1 MQQIRKNE
9 KMRNLDFRLLIKKEI
24 EEEEENEIFYF
35 RKEEEEEK
43 NAKKKVKIKTS
54 KKFNALSK
62 DINKKFF
69 LINKKS
75 EQLKKLNTIS
85 LQKISREYYRL
96 TPSKSLTF
104 NSIQKILKEN
114 NNNNMTMNQF
124 NNTLNIN
131 SGHSSFNLINKNK
144 TRVNSASQKKRI
156 SKSVFH
162 NYNKNNEKFK
172 SMKNNIYNS
181 ENNKEIYNEKDENS
195 ITDKNLKILESLKK
209 NKTTEKL
216 KKFIDI
222 DINDLYKKNKKNIV
236 DLDKFN
242 DSFRVQMNNTCYKL
256 IINKHIKELNEQ
268 QRDNVLVRKTMEKI
282 KNKLNMRINNYKNK
296 NKNKKLILIKKY
308 KHLENNFNTKKNNT
322 IISSRKLKSLPD
334 QLPKNIKLQPG
345 KNKRFSPYQIR
356 ALYESHFHSL
366 ENEKHKQK
374 IIKKEKKEEPK
385 KISKINDS
393 LMEKALRKLSYT
405 LSAKNVYKYIND
417 VKKEKSDSKRENE
430 CLNENKYFPMLK
442 EAKNC
447 IQKFDINKTI
457 DKYKIKDNIGFM
469 EIDLD
474 DNELEGKILD
484 IEAKLGKM

>member
-43 NAKKKVKIKTS
+43 NDKKKVKIKTS

-62 DINKKFF
+62 DINKNFF

-104 NSIQKILKEN
+104 NSIQKMLKE

-131 SGHSSFNLINKNK
+131 SGRTSFNLINKNK

-172 SMKNNIYNS
+172 NMKNNIYNS
-181 ENNKEIYNEKDENS
+181 ENNKEIYNEKDENNIS
-195 ITDKNLKILESLKK
+195 DKNLKILESLKK

-296 NKNKKLILIKKY
+296 NKKLILIKKY
-308 KHLENNFNTKKNNT
+308 KHLENNFNNKKNNT

-417 VKKEKSDSKRENE
+417 VRKEKSDSKRENE

-457 DKYKIKDNIGFM
+457 DKFKIKDNIGFM

>member
-1 MQQIRKNE
+1 M
-9 KMRNLDFRLLIKKEI
+9 
-24 EEEEENEIFYF
+24 
-35 RKEEEEEK
+35 
-43 NAKKKVKIKTS
+43 
-54 KKFNALSK
+54 
-62 DINKKFF
+62 
-69 LINKKS
+69 
-75 EQLKKLNTIS
+75 
-85 LQKISREYYRL
+85 
-96 TPSKSLTF
+96 
-104 NSIQKILKEN
+104 LKEN
-114 NNNNMTMNQF
+114 NSNNNMIMNQF

-131 SGHSSFNLINKNK
+131 SGRSSFNLINKNK

-162 NYNKNNEKFK
+162 NYNKYNEKFK
-172 SMKNNIYNS
+172 NMKNNINNS
-181 ENNKEIYNEKDENS
+181 ENNKEIYNENYENS

-216 KKFIDI
+216 KKFINI

-282 KNKLNMRINNYKNK
+282 KNKLNVRINNYK

-308 KHLENNFNTKKNNT
+308 KHLENNFNIKKNNT

>member
-43 NAKKKVKIKTS
+43 NDKKKVKIKTS

-96 TPSKSLTF
+96 APSKSLTF
-104 NSIQKILKEN
+104 NSIQKMLKE

-181 ENNKEIYNEKDENS
+181 ENNKEIYNEKDENNIS
-195 ITDKNLKILESLKK
+195 DKNLKILESLKK

-308 KHLENNFNTKKNNT
+308 KHLENNFNNKKNNT
-322 IISSRKLKSLPD
+322 IISSRKLNSLPD
-334 QLPKNIKLQPG
+334 KIPKNIKLQPG

-417 VKKEKSDSKRENE
+417 VKNEKSDSKRENE

-457 DKYKIKDNIGFM
+457 DKFKIKDNIGFM

>member
-43 NAKKKVKIKTS
+43 NDKKKVKIKTS

-96 TPSKSLTF
+96 APSKSLTF
-104 NSIQKILKEN
+104 NSIQKMLKE

-131 SGHSSFNLINKNK
+131 SGRSSFNLINKNK

-162 NYNKNNEKFK
+162 NYNKYNEKFK
-172 SMKNNIYNS
+172 NMKNNIYNS
-181 ENNKEIYNEKDENS
+181 ENNKEIYNEKDENNIS
-195 ITDKNLKILESLKK
+195 DKNLKILESLKK

-308 KHLENNFNTKKNNT
+308 KHLENNFNNKKNNT
-322 IISSRKLKSLPD
+322 IISSRKLNSLPD
-334 QLPKNIKLQPG
+334 KIPKNIKLQPG
-345 KNKRFSPYQIR
+345 KNKKFSPYQIR

>member
-43 NAKKKVKIKTS
+43 NGKKKVKIKTS

-104 NSIQKILKEN
+104 NSIQKMLKE

-131 SGHSSFNLINKNK
+131 SGHSYFNLINKNK

-322 IISSRKLKSLPD
+322 IISSRKLNSLPD
-334 QLPKNIKLQPG
+334 KIPKNIKLQPG

-374 IIKKEKKEEPK
+374 IIKKEIKEEPK

>member
-1 MQQIRKNE
+1 
-9 KMRNLDFRLLIKKEI
+9 
-24 EEEEENEIFYF
+24 
-35 RKEEEEEK
+35 
-43 NAKKKVKIKTS
+43 
-54 KKFNALSK
+54 
-62 DINKKFF
+62 
-69 LINKKS
+69 
-75 EQLKKLNTIS
+75 
-85 LQKISREYYRL
+85 
-96 TPSKSLTF
+96 
-104 NSIQKILKEN
+104 
-114 NNNNMTMNQF
+114 
-124 NNTLNIN
+124 
-131 SGHSSFNLINKNK
+131 
-144 TRVNSASQKKRI
+144 
-156 SKSVFH
+156 
-162 NYNKNNEKFK
+162 
-172 SMKNNIYNS
+172 MKNNIYNS

-296 NKNKKLILIKKY
+296 NKKLILIKKY

-322 IISSRKLKSLPD
+322 IISSRKLNSLPD
-334 QLPKNIKLQPG
+334 KIPKNIKLQPG

-417 VKKEKSDSKRENE
+417 VKNEKSDSKRENE

-457 DKYKIKDNIGFM
+457 DKFKIKDNIGFM

>member
-43 NAKKKVKIKTS
+43 NDKKKVKIKTS

-96 TPSKSLTF
+96 APSKSLTF
-104 NSIQKILKEN
+104 NSIQKMLKE

-131 SGHSSFNLINKNK
+131 SGRTSFNLINKNK

-172 SMKNNIYNS
+172 NMKNNIYNN

>member
-1 MQQIRKNE
+1 M
-9 KMRNLDFRLLIKKEI
+9 
-24 EEEEENEIFYF
+24 
-35 RKEEEEEK
+35 
-43 NAKKKVKIKTS
+43 
-54 KKFNALSK
+54 
-62 DINKKFF
+62 
-69 LINKKS
+69 
-75 EQLKKLNTIS
+75 
-85 LQKISREYYRL
+85 
-96 TPSKSLTF
+96 
-104 NSIQKILKEN
+104 
-114 NNNNMTMNQF
+114 
-124 NNTLNIN
+124 
-131 SGHSSFNLINKNK
+131 
-144 TRVNSASQKKRI
+144 
-156 SKSVFH
+156 
-162 NYNKNNEKFK
+162 
-172 SMKNNIYNS
+172 
-181 ENNKEIYNEKDENS
+181 
-195 ITDKNLKILESLKK
+195 KK

-216 KKFIDI
+216 EKFIDI

-282 KNKLNMRINNYKNK
+282 KNKLNMQINNHK

-308 KHLENNFNTKKNNT
+308 KHLENNFNTKKYNT
-322 IISSRKLKSLPD
+322 IISSRKLNSLPD
-334 QLPKNIKLQPG
+334 KIPKNIKLQPG

-417 VKKEKSDSKRENE
+417 VKNEKSDSKRENE